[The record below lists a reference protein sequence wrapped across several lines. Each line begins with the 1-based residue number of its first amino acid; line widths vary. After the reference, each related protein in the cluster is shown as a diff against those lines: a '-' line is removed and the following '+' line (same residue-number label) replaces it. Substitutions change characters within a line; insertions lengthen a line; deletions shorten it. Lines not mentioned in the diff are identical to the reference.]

1 MTAHA
6 VHPADEATD
15 PHAVTSHGDDGHAD
29 DAQASEPLG
38 PIDIAAWAT
47 GIVGVALG
55 LVVAV
60 ALALST
66 GALA

>member
-1 MTAHA
+1 MTDHA
-6 VHPADEATD
+6 VHPADAATD
-15 PHAVTSHGDDGHAD
+15 PHDVTSHGDDHAH
-29 DAQASEPLG
+29 ATEPLG
-38 PIDIAAWAT
+38 PIDVAAWTT

>member
-1 MTAHA
+1 MTDHA

-15 PHAVTSHGDDGHAD
+15 PHAVSHGDDGHAD
-29 DAQASEPLG
+29 DAHSTEPLG
-38 PIDIAAWAT
+38 PIDVTAWAT